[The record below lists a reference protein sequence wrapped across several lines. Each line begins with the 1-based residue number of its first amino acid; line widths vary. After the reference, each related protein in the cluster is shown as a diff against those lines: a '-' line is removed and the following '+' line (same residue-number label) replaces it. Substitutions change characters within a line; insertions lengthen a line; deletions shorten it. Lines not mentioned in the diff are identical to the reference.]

1 MIGPRAAS
9 ILEQIRGLGEH
20 HSAVEARL
28 RESHETCTEELEEA
42 AAAFEVALRKAGR
55 EAAEPGTPPG
65 NSAEPN
71 PGDAAQDAP
80 PALDDAAA
88 SRELE
93 RMLARIRTADAEL
106 LTMQQRIEQL
116 MAVEREFLERRRPVR
131 QSDPASVAEAD
142 RALRAQLRRISL
154 EALLEPLLPCVSI
167 LVLMTLT
174 LLLLRPIL
182 TTERPGP
189 RATSATERTDAR

>member
-1 MIGPRAAS
+1 
-9 ILEQIRGLGEH
+9 
-20 HSAVEARL
+20 
-28 RESHETCTEELEEA
+28 
-42 AAAFEVALRKAGR
+42 
-55 EAAEPGTPPG
+55 
-65 NSAEPN
+65 
-71 PGDAAQDAP
+71 
-80 PALDDAAA
+80 
-88 SRELE
+88 
-93 RMLARIRTADAEL
+93 MLARIRTADEEL
-106 LTMQQRIEQL
+106 LAMQQRIEQL